1 MNKPNLF
8 RGFPSRLELEESIER
23 MSLPEWLL
31 TCLLGLVMSIAM
43 LNILGDLN
51 SHFLVA
57 VPEKGGTFT
66 EGIVGTPSLV
76 NPVLASSQA
85 DKDITMLVFS
95 GLMRKTGEGELV
107 PDLAESYATSDGGKT
122 YTFTLRDDLTFHDG
136 KPLTSAD
143 VLYTIRQVE
152 NPLIKSPRRLAW
164 DQIQVEAP
172 DPKTIVITLPES
184 NSAFLEKTTLGI
196 LPAHLWADV
205 SADQFASSVL
215 NTEAVGSGPY
225 KIVKTKRHSSG
236 LVYEY
241 RLDAFK
247 KTFEI
252 PLIENV
258 NILFYD
264 NTESANR
271 DLVNHDIDAE
281 GGIDPEIISTLDDSH
296 SVKAL
301 SLPRVFGL
309 FFNQNQATFFADKN
323 VRTAI
328 AMSIDT
334 ERIAKIVLGGYAA
347 PLHGVLPGADES
359 ITFDPAKAI
368 DMLDKA
374 GWEKAED
381 GTRTKMIGKEER
393 TLEFTIAT
401 GDAPELSSAAEVIL
415 ENLRD
420 VGIKVFVK
428 PYELGLLNQT
438 IIRPRKY
445 DSLLFGQVINQ
456 PTDLYAFWHSSERT
470 DPGLNVALYTSVKA
484 DKALENAVHEQDEEK
499 RAEFLH
505 TAINTI
511 SDDLPAVFLYSP
523 EYVYVTPT
531 KLQGFTSSRV
541 TQAQDRFAD
550 IRSWYVRT
558 NKIWKVFVK

>member
-23 MSLPEWLL
+23 MSLSEWLL
-31 TCLLGLVMSIAM
+31 TCMLVLIMGISM
-43 LNILGDLN
+43 LSILGSLN
-51 SHFLVA
+51 NHFLVA
-57 VPEKGGTFT
+57 IPEKGGTFT

-85 DKDITMLVFS
+85 DKDATALIFS
-95 GLMRKTGEGELV
+95 GLMRKTGSGELV
-107 PDLAESYATSDGGKT
+107 PDLAESFTASEDGKT
-122 YTFTLRDDLTFHDG
+122 YTFTLRDELTFHDG

-152 NPLIKSPRRLAW
+152 NPLVKSPRRLAW

-172 DPKTIVITLPES
+172 DAKTVVITLPES
-184 NSAFLEKTTLGI
+184 NSGFLEKTTLGI
-196 LPAHLWADV
+196 LPMHLWQDV
-205 SADQFASSVL
+205 SPDQFASSVQ

-225 KIVKTKRHSSG
+225 KITKTKRHSSG

-241 RLDAFK
+241 HLKAFK
-247 KTFEI
+247 KSFEM
-252 PLIENV
+252 PLVESV

-264 NTESANR
+264 NAESANH
-271 DLVNHDIDAE
+271 DLANHNIDAE
-281 GGIDPEIISTLDDSH
+281 GGIDPESVKTLDDKSE
-296 SVKAL
+296 VVTL

-309 FFNQNQATFFADKN
+309 FFNQNQATFFADKD

-334 ERIAKIVLGGYAA
+334 ERIAKVVLGGYAV
-347 PLHGVLPGADES
+347 PLHGVLPGADEG

-368 DMLDKA
+368 EMLDKA
-374 GWEKAED
+374 GWKKQED
-381 GTRTKMIGKEER
+381 GTRTKMVGKEEK

-420 VGIKVFVK
+420 VGVKVFIK

-445 DSLLFGQVINQ
+445 DSLLFGQVVNQ
-456 PTDLYAFWHSSERT
+456 PSDLYAFWHSSERT

-484 DKALENAVHEQDEEK
+484 DKALESAIHEQDTDK
-499 RAEFLH
+499 RAEFLAS
-505 TAINTI
+505 AINTI
-511 SDDLPAVFLYSP
+511 STDVPAVFLYSP
-523 EYVYVTPT
+523 EYVYALPT
-531 KLQGFTSSRV
+531 KLQGFTGSQV
-541 TQAQDRFAD
+541 AQPQDRFAD